1 MPPDATVSL
10 TSKVYTVSE
19 LTANVR
25 RTLENSIGQVS
36 VEGEI
41 SNYRM
46 QSSGHQYFTLKDAK
60 AQLACV
66 WFAGRAS
73 GQRSVPLS

>member
-1 MPPDATVSL
+1 MVNETAAIA
-10 TSKVYTVSE
+10 SKVFTVSE

-25 RTLENSIGQVS
+25 KTLESSIGQVC
-36 VEGEI
+36 VEGEV

-66 WFAGRAS
+66 WFAGRFS
-73 GQRSVPLS
+73 TPRVV